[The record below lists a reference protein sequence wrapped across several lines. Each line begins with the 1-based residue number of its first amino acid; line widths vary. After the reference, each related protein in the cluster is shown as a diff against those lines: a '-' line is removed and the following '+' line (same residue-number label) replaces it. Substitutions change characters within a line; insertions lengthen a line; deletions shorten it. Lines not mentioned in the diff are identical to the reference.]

1 MENVMR
7 VVVRN
12 SLKERFPA
20 YSNMPSTYEY
30 EGELVATPKW
40 VDYPAIALSTG
51 TKKFPFRLIAH
62 SDIISMDGENVK
74 LNVPKETKKVIQV
87 TGSKGDVYTVTI
99 DGTHKTCTCQAF
111 MFRRSCRHIVGV
123 E

>member
-1 MENVMR
+1 MR

-12 SLKERFPA
+12 SLKERFSA
-20 YSNMPSTYEY
+20 YSNMPSIYEY
-30 EGELVATPKW
+30 EGELLATPKW

-62 SDIISMDGENVK
+62 SDIISMDGENIK
-74 LNVPKETKKVIQV
+74 LKVPEDTKKVIQV

-99 DGTHKTCTCQAF
+99 DGTHKTCTCQAYT
-111 MFRRSCRHIVGV
+111 FRRSCRHIAEAV
-123 E
+123 

>member
-1 MENVMR
+1 MKVL
-7 VVVRN
+7 VRN
-12 SLKERFPA
+12 SLKERIKA
-20 YSNMPSTYEY
+20 YAFQPDTYEY

-40 VDYPAIALSTG
+40 VDYPAIALTTG
-51 TKKFPFRLIAH
+51 DSKFTIRIISH

-74 LNVPKETKKVIQV
+74 LKVPEDTKKVIQV

-99 DGTHKTCTCQAF
+99 DGTHKSCTCQAYT
-111 MFRRSCRHIVGV
+111 FRRSCRHIVGV